1 MSIIPYSD
9 GDRLTEPELAQKLG
23 VTVRALRLRRQN
35 GTSAPWTK
43 DGKEVI
49 YSWSKYLRHLE
60 QTEHGPVR
68 ARRRIPQS
76 A

>member
-1 MSIIPYSD
+1 MSTIPYSD

-35 GTSAPWTK
+35 GTSAPWTR
-43 DGKEVI
+43 DGKDVI

-60 QTEHGPVR
+60 RNERGPVR
-68 ARRRIPQS
+68 RPRTSHS